1 MGIYDRDYIRRPP
14 RQTGASSPGGSV
26 FGAMRLWSVTTWLLV
41 INIAVFLIDQLIL
54 LRILKIGYVRQ
65 FGSELVPIGVLEQ
78 WGHFSADLAIAKF
91 QVWRFITFQFFHAFP
106 MHIIGNMLMLFFFGR
121 LVERYLGSRRFLAF
135 YLLCGIA
142 GPIAYLLLWATGFLN
157 TTSVTML
164 VGASA
169 GVFGVLIAAARIA
182 PRAIVLVMGII
193 PVQLKTL
200 AWFLLGLAIYTVL
213 FFGPQAMHNAGGE
226 AAHIG
231 GALLGLLLIS
241 RPHLLDFADRLKPPR
256 KGAPQPGGRSGR
268 SDSTRRKQA
277 AAVDRILAKIKREG
291 IHSLTEEEKEQLK
304 QASR

>member
-1 MGIYDRDYIRRPP
+1 MGIYERDYIRRAPQRP
-14 RQTGASSPGGSV
+14 GMPKQGGSV

-41 INIAVFLIDQLIL
+41 INIAVFLIDNLIL
-54 LRILKIGYVRQ
+54 RVFHIGYLRQ
-65 FGSELVPIGVLEQ
+65 FGRELVPIGVLEQ
-78 WGHFSADLAIAKF
+78 WGHFSADLAITKL
-91 QVWRFITFQFFHAFP
+91 QVWRFITFQFLHGHP

-142 GPIAYLLLWATGFLN
+142 GPIAYLVLWATGFLS
-157 TTSVTML
+157 TTSITML

-182 PRAIVLVMGII
+182 PRAMVLVMGII

-213 FFGPQAMHNAGGE
+213 FFGPQALHNAGGE

-231 GALLGLLLIS
+231 GALLGLLLIG
-241 RPHLLDFADRLKPPR
+241 RPHLLNFADRLENPL
-256 KGAPQPGGRSGR
+256 KGKSQPGGRSKR
-268 SDSTRRKQA
+268 SEAAKREQA
-277 AAVDRILAKIKREG
+277 IAVDRILAKIKREG
-291 IHSLTEEEKEQLK
+291 MGSLTENEKKQLK
-304 QASR
+304 EASR